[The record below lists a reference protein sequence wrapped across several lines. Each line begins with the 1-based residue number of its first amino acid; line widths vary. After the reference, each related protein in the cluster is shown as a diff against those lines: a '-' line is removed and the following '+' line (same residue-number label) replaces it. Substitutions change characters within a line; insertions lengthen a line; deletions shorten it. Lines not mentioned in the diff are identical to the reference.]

1 MKNEVKIIQL
11 IPAPVGMRAVHEFE
25 NEVCEVPIVALALA
39 EEPGMCRYVVA
50 LEMQSDGEILIAEN
64 KPSFMFILC
73 GGEHLDQEVTAVEQP
88 KQIGTVVE
96 DLQSLREDLADL
108 LDNPSVTLER
118 MRGTLEEIKE
128 LQEDVEA

>member
-64 KPSFMFILC
+64 KPSFMFILF
-73 GGEHLDQEVTAVEQP
+73 GGEHLEQEVTALEQP
-88 KQIGTVVE
+88 KQIGTVLE
-96 DLQSLREDLADL
+96 EIQSLREDLADL

>member
-1 MKNEVKIIQL
+1 
-11 IPAPVGMRAVHEFE
+11 MRAVHEFE

-64 KPSFMFILC
+64 EPSFKIILFD
-73 GGEHLDQEVTAVEQP
+73 GEHLEQEVTALEQP
-88 KQIGTVVE
+88 KQIRTVLE
-96 DLQSLREDLADL
+96 EIQSLREDLADL
-108 LDNPSVTLER
+108 LDNPSVTLETLER